1 METSAAQA
9 FFPNKTLTYSQ
20 KLNWAS
26 QAKFKSKIYG
36 SNLSITQG
44 ACSFVSNMFKTF
56 L

>member
-26 QAKFKSKIYG
+26 QAKFKSKIFFPFRQ
-36 SNLSITQG
+36 NLLSH
-44 ACSFVSNMFKTF
+44 
-56 L
+56 